1 MEKFFYCIGVYCFCN
16 FVDEVAHQAI
26 KVINKKITKKLNE
39 IKEEEPHRSKNL
51 SEKKVGGPI
60 NRIGF

>member
-16 FVDEVAHQAI
+16 FIHEVVQQAA
-26 KVINKKITKKLNE
+26 KEANKKISKKRDQ
-39 IKEEEPHRSKNL
+39 IKEEEPNRSKNL